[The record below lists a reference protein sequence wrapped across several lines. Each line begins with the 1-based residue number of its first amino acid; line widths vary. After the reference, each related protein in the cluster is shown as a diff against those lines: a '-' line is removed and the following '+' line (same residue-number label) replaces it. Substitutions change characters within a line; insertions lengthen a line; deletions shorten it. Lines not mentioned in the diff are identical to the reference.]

1 MTSSQH
7 DAHLDRHPHAH
18 QHPHHHD
25 HPHAHEQSPGRQLSR
40 RHFLVASAGALAGT
54 LLLKMTKVTGKSLWA
69 APTATKR
76 IYLAPDD
83 HTDYMWT
90 ADEATYRAAFLE
102 MLDYYLNAADSTAG
116 NLPEYQSRWNCDG
129 SFWIK
134 TYEQNRTGAQFDRLI
149 GRIRDGHISMPL
161 NPLCVVLGGAPAEAV
176 LRGMYYPGQLE
187 RRYGLRFRLAY
198 SMENQTLP
206 YGIGALWAGSG
217 AKYSWKGI
225 CGCATKVSDAWDREH
240 DIYWWVGPDGSQL
253 LMKWNS
259 MLAGNQSMGGYAE
272 ARDPYGI
279 VDYVDTNAN
288 FIARFAYNVI
298 GAFGQGWDDLKTLSQ
313 TFVAAAQAKTT
324 AARQVIVSN
333 EQDFFE
339 DFDATYGANLPTVAC
354 TFGNEWELYVAS
366 LAQASARVKRA
377 VEKLRGAEALATLV
391 SLKTHSFMDGR
402 AAARD
407 LAWMDL
413 GLYWEHS
420 WTADGAISRNDRR
433 DWQRRLATEIEA
445 YVNLL
450 HADGVTALG
459 GLIQKSGTNARFF
472 VFNPLSWTR
481 TDMAD
486 FAYTGATPVHVVD
499 VNNGQEVPSQIV
511 SVDGQQYLRIL
522 ASGIPSTG
530 YKVFEIQAGAGTITD
545 GGPTVNATA
554 GVIENAVYAVTV
566 AGRGAITSLLDKGS
580 SNREFAKAF
589 GSYVINDLDYG
600 TSVGTGTL
608 AIENVGPVSATL
620 KATATG
626 PLAHTSRI
634 TLIRS
639 LNRVI
644 ILNDITQN
652 FSNVLRWRFGF
663 NLTTPD
669 VWHEE
674 VGAIIRAKLTTAGG
688 HYSPRNARYDWL
700 TLNRFVDMSGG
711 GVGITLS
718 NADCYY
724 MQLGNST
731 TAALDTSTSQISV
744 LAGGQVDG
752 TGLGIQNQGGD
763 TNFLQRFALQTHAAY
778 DPAAAMRMA
787 LEHQNPLITGTVS
800 GGSAYPAGTFSL
812 LTISNANVLLSA
824 LKPADDSV
832 LQGVVARVWN
842 LSSSPATVALTL
854 PPDPIVRAQ
863 HLSHIETPM
872 ADLTVAGNAVNDS
885 LAAQQLK
892 TYGLVPQSLSD
903 QPTPTPTRTL
913 TITSTPTRTPT
924 PTQTRTPTNTPTRT
938 PTPTNTSTPTKT
950 STPSRTPTPT
960 KTPVLDKHVY
970 LPTIRKE

>member
-7 DAHLDRHPHAH
+7 DPRLDHHPHAH
-18 QHPHHHD
+18 SHHHPHDHD
-25 HPHAHEQSPGRQLSR
+25 HAHVHEPTPGRQLSR
-40 RHFLVASAGALAGT
+40 RHFLAASAGALAGV
-54 LLLKMTKVTGKSLWA
+54 LLLKVAQVTGKPIWA
-69 APTATKR
+69 TTTATKR

-102 MLDYYLNAADSTAG
+102 MLDYYLNAADNTAG
-116 NLPEYQSRWNCDG
+116 NAAVYQSRWNCDG
-129 SFWIK
+129 SFWVK
-134 TYEQNRTGAQFDRLI
+134 TYEANRTTAQFERLI
-149 GRIRDGHISMPL
+149 SRIRDGHISMPL
-161 NPLCVVLGGAPAEAV
+161 NPLCVLLGGAPAEAV

-217 AKYSWKGI
+217 ARYSWKGI
-225 CGCATKVSDAWDREH
+225 CGCATKVPNAWDREH
-240 DIYWWVGPDGSQL
+240 DIYWWVGPDGSKL

-259 MLAGNQSMGGYAE
+259 MLVSNEGIGGYAE

-279 VDYVDTNAN
+279 VDFVDTNAS

-298 GAFGQGWDDLKTLSQ
+298 GAFGQGWDDLKTLTQ
-313 TFVAAAQAKTT
+313 TFVAAAQAKTN
-324 AARQVIVSN
+324 ANRQVIVSN

-339 DFDATYGANLPTVAC
+339 DFEAAYGANLPNVAC

-366 LAQASARVKRA
+366 LAEASARVKRA
-377 VEKLRGAEALATLV
+377 VEKLRGAEALATVV
-391 SLKTHSFMDGR
+391 SLKNHSFMDGR

-420 WTADGAISRNDRR
+420 WTANGVVPRNDRR
-433 DWQRRLATEIEA
+433 DWQRRLATEIES
-445 YVNLL
+445 YVNTL
-450 HADGVTALG
+450 HVDGVTALG
-459 GLIQKSGTNARFF
+459 GLIQKSGTNQRFF
-472 VFNPLSWTR
+472 VFNSLSWAR
-481 TDMAD
+481 TDIAD
-486 FAYTGATPVHVVD
+486 FAYTGATLVHVID
-499 VNNGQEVPSQIV
+499 VSTGQEVPSQIV
-511 SVDGQQYLRIL
+511 TVDGQQYLRIL
-522 ASGIPSTG
+522 ASGIPSVG
-530 YKVFEIQAGAGTITD
+530 YKVFEIQAGAGTITG
-545 GGPTVNATA
+545 GGPTADSTT
-554 GVIENAVYAVTV
+554 GVIENAAYKITV
-566 AGRGAITSLLDKGS
+566 AGRGAITSLLDKS
-580 SNREFAKAF
+580 NANREYAKAF

-608 AIENVGPVSATL
+608 TIENAGPVSATL
-620 KATATG
+620 KAVSSG
-626 PLAHTSRI
+626 PVAHTSRI
-634 TLIRS
+634 TLIRG
-639 LNRVI
+639 LNRI
-644 ILNDITQN
+644 DLRNDIAQN

-663 NLTTPD
+663 NITTPE

-688 HYSPRNARYDWL
+688 HYSPRNARYDWQ
-700 TLNRFVDMSGG
+700 TLNRVADMGGG

-731 TAALDTSTSQISV
+731 VATLDTNTSQISV

-752 TGLGIQNQGGD
+752 TNLGIQNQGGD
-763 TNFLQRFALQTHAAY
+763 TNFMQRFALQTHAAY
-778 DPAAAMRMA
+778 DPAAALRVA

-800 GGSAYPAGTFSL
+800 GGSAYPVDSFSL

-824 LKPADDSV
+824 VKPADDSV

-842 LSSSPATVALTL
+842 LSSSSAAMALTL
-854 PPDPIVRAQ
+854 PPDPIIRAQ
-863 HLSHIETPM
+863 QTSHIETPV
-872 ADLTVAGNAVNDS
+872 ADLTVTGNTVNDT

-892 TYGLVPQSLSD
+892 TYLLVPQSLSN
-903 QPTPTPTRTL
+903 QPTPTPV
-913 TITSTPTRTPT
+913 
-924 PTQTRTPTNTPTRT
+924 N
-938 PTPTNTSTPTKT
+938 TPTKT
-950 STPSRTPTPT
+950 STPTKTGTPTITTTLTKTSTPT
-960 KTPVLDKHVY
+960 ATPVLDKHVY